1 MAKRNQWLENLQR
14 KYAQDMEAQSIV
26 IQYWIRQG
34 MLDSTTLA
42 LHRYWGWG
50 EKRLTDLNRQI
61 GGIYCDEVLY
71 GLGDQHDDSDVA
83 RELVDREL
91 KVICPTLFVPWE
103 ERYEFWVDTEMEKFR
118 KEIGRK

>member
-1 MAKRNQWLENLQR
+1 MAKQSAFLKGIQQ
-14 KYAQDMEAQSIV
+14 KYARDMEAQSIV

-42 LHRYWGWG
+42 LHRHWGWG
-50 EKRLTDLNRQI
+50 EKRLTELNRQI

-91 KVICPTLFVPWE
+91 KVICPKLFVPWE

-118 KEIGRK
+118 REIGKR